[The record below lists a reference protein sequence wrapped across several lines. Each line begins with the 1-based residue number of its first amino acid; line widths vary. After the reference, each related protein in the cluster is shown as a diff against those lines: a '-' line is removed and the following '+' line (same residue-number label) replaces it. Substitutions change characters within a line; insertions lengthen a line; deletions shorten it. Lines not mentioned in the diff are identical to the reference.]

1 MKSIKT
7 IILIL
12 IGSLGVSSAFA
23 QSSSSRPPFSFNLNY
38 SIAQPFGSLS
48 DYASKTSFRGW
59 QAGFQYALNDKLSLG
74 AKVGFA
80 DFYERFPRAVY
91 PGKGEDVSAVQ
102 THTLQTIPILATVQY
117 NFAGPEARVIP
128 YGGLGIGTANMN
140 YEKFWGEFVEREN
153 KWAFQVSPELG
164 INVPF
169 GKYSPVMLNANV
181 QYNYAPFKVQEIS
194 NFNSIQANIGL
205 KFHIQ

>member
-1 MKSIKT
+1 MKSIKV
-7 IILIL
+7 IILL
-12 IGSLGVSSAFA
+12 MIGSLGVHSAFA
-23 QSSSSRPPFSFNLNY
+23 QSSRPPVSFNVNY
-38 SIAQPFGSLS
+38 SIAQPLGSLS
-48 DYASKTSFRGW
+48 DYAKNTSFRGW
-59 QAGFQYALNDKLSLG
+59 TAGFNYAINDRLSVG
-74 AKVGFA
+74 GKVGYA

-117 NFAGPEARVIP
+117 NLAKADARVIP
-128 YGGLGIGTANMN
+128 YVGAGIGTANMN
-140 YEKFWGEFVEREN
+140 YEKYWGEFVEKEN
-153 KWAFQVSPELG
+153 KWAFQVSPEVG
-164 INVPF
+164 INIPF

-181 QYNYAPFKVQEIS
+181 QYNYAPFKVNEIT